1 MKKISVIIPT
11 YKPQDWLLI
20 CLKSFNGQTM
30 PREDF
35 EIILVL
41 NGETDPYDKII
52 QGYINNF
59 PQLDINYLKTTK
71 AGVSNARNMG
81 LDIAQGEYISFMDDD
96 DYASPSYL
104 EELLTKASPDT
115 VSICRPI
122 AFDENGKELPY
133 RLTAEYKRYCKQG
146 KQIFYRPKKLFSGPC
161 MKLFHRDII
170 GDNRYDTRFK
180 KGEDSLFMFL
190 VSNKIKYV
198 DFTSDKAIYFRSI
211 RTGSASR
218 QNCKFRRTLHN
229 QSAMIREYCKI
240 YTYGRGYNFN
250 FFATR
255 ILGAIKTIIVSLFPG
270 YTCI

>member
-11 YKPQDWLLI
+11 YKPQDWLLT
-20 CLKSFNGQTM
+20 CLKSLDGQTM
-30 PREDF
+30 PKEHF

-41 NGETDPYDKII
+41 NGETAPYDKII
-52 QGYINNF
+52 QGYIHNF

-81 LDIAQGEYISFMDDD
+81 LDIAQGEYIAFMDDD
-96 DYASPSYL
+96 DYVSPTYL

-115 VSICRPI
+115 VSVCRPV
-122 AFDENGKELPY
+122 AFDESGKELPY

-146 KQIFYRPKKLFSGPC
+146 RQAFYRPKKLFSGPC
-161 MKLFHRDII
+161 MKLFYCDII
-170 GDNRYDTRFK
+170 GNNRYDTRFK

-211 RTGSASR
+211 RIGSASR
-218 QNCKFRRTLHN
+218 QDSKFRSTLHN
-229 QSAMIREYCKI
+229 QFAMIRAYCKI
-240 YTYGRGYNFN
+240 YTHGRGYNFY

-255 ILGAIKTIIVSLFPG
+255 ILGAIKNIIVSLLPEG
-270 YTCI
+270 TYI